1 MSSPD
6 PDPMTSK
13 PSTPSTRIRRWP
25 VLIAAVLVVAGA
37 IAVSQVKPEKSVP
50 FSSGPISSSAA
61 VIAAPRALS
70 TAWYCAEGSSDIEG
84 RASETVIIGNLE
96 KRPVS
101 ATVSVMTGNKAT
113 DVTQQLKI
121 AAYGQKRIEV
131 ADLVEATNVGVV
143 VEIFDGRAV
152 VEHEIVSGND
162 FAVGAC
168 ATRADSRWY
177 FADISTDRSAQSWL
191 TLFNPFGDDAIVDVK
206 FLTESGIDIPDSTQ
220 ALSVPRRT
228 QVSIPIHETIRRQ
241 SQVAAVVQARTGR
254 VVSEISQYFDGT
266 DTRSGVALS
275 LGANKTEPRWV
286 FPVGDGQSGSTQSIS
301 LANFGSARAQVELKI
316 LLGGTSSLSTDR
328 VDVPSKSVV
337 RVDIGGQAP
346 AGLPYSVEVR
356 SDLKTKI
363 VAEAFATWA
372 APAPITG
379 VASVLGSPE
388 AANKWAFAVG
398 RISDANISNIEVLNV
413 TSRAITVQLYAY
425 VEGDPD
431 SPRSAPASALGP
443 NERAVFN
450 LTELGIGP
458 DQVLVISADGP
469 VVVGR
474 SVSGPGIS
482 IAPGVPFAKS
492 IRRIR

>member
-1 MSSPD
+1 MSSPNSESL
-6 PDPMTSK
+6 TSK
-13 PSTPSTRIRRWP
+13 SFAPSTRVRRWP
-25 VLIAAVLVVAGA
+25 VLIAAALVVIGA
-37 IAVSQVKPEKSVP
+37 IAASQVKPEKSVP
-50 FSSGPISSSAA
+50 FSFGPIPSSAA
-61 VIAAPRALS
+61 SIAAPRALS
-70 TAWYCAEGSSDIEG
+70 TAWYCAEGSSDLEG

-101 ATVSVMTGNKAT
+101 ATISIMTGDMAT
-113 DVTQQLKI
+113 DVTRQFKI
-121 AAYGQKRIEV
+121 AAYEQRRIEV
-131 ADLVEATNVGVV
+131 ADLVEAANVGVV

-152 VEHEIVSGND
+152 VEHEITSGND

-168 ATRADSRWY
+168 ASRADSQWY

-191 TLFNPFGDDAIVDVK
+191 TLFNPFGDDAIVDVQ
-206 FLTESGIDIPDSTQ
+206 FLTESGIDVPDSTQ

-254 VVSEISQYFDGT
+254 VVSEISQYFDAT
-266 DTRSGVALS
+266 DARSGVALS
-275 LGANKTEPRWV
+275 LGTNKTAPRWF
-286 FPVGDGQSGSTQSIS
+286 FPVGDGQSGSAQSIS
-301 LANFGSARAQVELKI
+301 LANFGSERAQVELKV
-316 LLGGTSSLSTDR
+316 LLGGASSLSTDR
-328 VDVPSKSVV
+328 VDVPSKSVI
-337 RVDIGGQAP
+337 RVDVGGQAP

-363 VAEAFATWA
+363 VAEAFGTWA

-379 VASVLGSPE
+379 VSSVLGSSE

-398 RISDANISNIEVLNV
+398 KISAENSSNIEVFNV

-425 VEGDPD
+425 VEGDSD

-443 NERAVFN
+443 NGRAVFN
-450 LTELGIGP
+450 LTELGVGT

-474 SVSGPGIS
+474 SISGPGVS
-482 IAPGVPFAKS
+482 VAPGVPFAKS
-492 IRRIR
+492 IFRIR

>member
-1 MSSPD
+1 MSSPS

-101 ATVSVMTGNKAT
+101 ATVSVMTGDKAT
-113 DVTQQLKI
+113 DVTRQLKI

-228 QVSIPIHETIRRQ
+228 QVSIPIHE
-241 SQVAAVVQARTGR
+241 S
-254 VVSEISQYFDGT
+254 Y
-266 DTRSGVALS
+266 
-275 LGANKTEPRWV
+275 
-286 FPVGDGQSGSTQSIS
+286 
-301 LANFGSARAQVELKI
+301 NFV
-316 LLGGTSSLSTDR
+316 
-328 VDVPSKSVV
+328 
-337 RVDIGGQAP
+337 
-346 AGLPYSVEVR
+346 
-356 SDLKTKI
+356 
-363 VAEAFATWA
+363 
-372 APAPITG
+372 
-379 VASVLGSPE
+379 
-388 AANKWAFAVG
+388 
-398 RISDANISNIEVLNV
+398 
-413 TSRAITVQLYAY
+413 
-425 VEGDPD
+425 
-431 SPRSAPASALGP
+431 
-443 NERAVFN
+443 
-450 LTELGIGP
+450 
-458 DQVLVISADGP
+458 
-469 VVVGR
+469 
-474 SVSGPGIS
+474 
-482 IAPGVPFAKS
+482 
-492 IRRIR
+492 